1 MANDREVLLVEIADL
16 EREIARLQDEIR
28 DGYSEVPEARR
39 MDRESRRSWERHRY
53 QGPGPTDCENNL
65 RKHIAENR
73 NKLDELRGAVNERKA
88 QLRSLGRQ
96 ANRDRHKPTQTA
108 RCDGIVKWFSPEKN
122 YGFITMDIYVHGSA
136 FPEAG
141 RLQSGDRV
149 AFDLVPTSR
158 GVQAEQVRMVLEPD
172 DDDDGW

>member
-1 MANDREVLLVEIADL
+1 MANDREVLLVEIADMK
-16 EREIARLQDEIR
+16 REIARLQDEIR
-28 DGYSEVPEARR
+28 DCYSELPEARR
-39 MDRESRRSWERHRY
+39 MDRESRRSYERGGY
-53 QGPGPTDCENNL
+53 QGPGPTNWENNL
-65 RKHIAENR
+65 RIRIAKNQNR
-73 NKLDELRGAVNERKA
+73 LDELRGAINERNA

-96 ANRDRHKPTQTA
+96 ANRDRHKPTQTG
-108 RCDGIVKWFSPEKN
+108 RCDGVVKWFSPEKN

-158 GVQAEQVRMVLEPD
+158 GVQAEQVRIVLEPD
-172 DDDDGW
+172 DDDGW